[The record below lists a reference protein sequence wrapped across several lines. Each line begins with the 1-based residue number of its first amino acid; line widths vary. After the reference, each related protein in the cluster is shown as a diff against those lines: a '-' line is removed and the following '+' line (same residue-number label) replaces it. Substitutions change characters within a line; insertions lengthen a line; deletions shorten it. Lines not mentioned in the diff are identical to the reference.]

1 MGCLCV
7 SQYSGDEGEGC
18 GWRCLGHRLCAQTHV
33 HTQVESFEP
42 KRTEKSGVWCDYTE
56 PESLPINHVDYLG
69 QRRCK
74 NPLVSVARNIKS
86 IQPKTKQAKQPR
98 HSML

>member
-74 NPLVSVARNIKS
+74 NPL
-86 IQPKTKQAKQPR
+86 
-98 HSML
+98 